1 MRRNKENQEKGKVN
15 IMEKEKIAEK
25 VLLLNKKI
33 KNKSKELQELKLE
46 EKRRQ
51 LEIRKYKNKLEQY
64 NIKLQEIEYE
74 NNEKNKEEKFKR
86 KLLKKYDDLNNEYYS
101 HEKKFMK
108 DDFSYADYFRNNI
121 VPYND

>member
-1 MRRNKENQEKGKVN
+1 MKRNKGNLEKGKVN
-15 IMEKEKIAEK
+15 KMEKEKIAEK

-33 KNKSKELQELKLE
+33 KDKSKELQELKLE

-74 NNEKNKEEKFKR
+74 NKEKNKEERLKR
-86 KLLKKYDDLNNEYYS
+86 RLLKRYEDLNNEYYS
-101 HEKKFMK
+101 QEKKFIK